1 MVNIADARLNKFAP
15 EGLISGAVRPSD
27 EPIFDIPKPISIID
41 AVELDEE
48 IQLDRERLEED
59 WHRIEAAWES
69 YIPRATWPQLLPC
82 LDFKIEKY
90 WHLNHHAA
98 EFLKHLVFSGE
109 IGSMEAAGLAC
120 NLEYDFKT
128 AWERGGDWLHEYI
141 ARGLDRNPV
150 FRGDL

>member
-1 MVNIADARLNKFAP
+1 MVKIADASINRFGNKLPKAW
-15 EGLISGAVRPSD
+15 ESSSE
-27 EPIFDIPKPISIID
+27 EPLFDIPKPISIID
-41 AVELDEE
+41 IVELDEE

-59 WHRIEAAWES
+59 WHPIEAAWKAF
-69 YIPRATWPQLLPC
+69 IPRATWPQLLPC

-90 WHLNHHAA
+90 WHLNYYAA

-109 IGSMEAAGLAC
+109 IGAMEAAGLAC
-120 NLEYDFKT
+120 HLEDDFKT
-128 AWERGGDWLHEYI
+128 AWDLGGSWLHEYI